1 MKELPSHGMLAY
13 CVLLLYNNCCR
24 GGVLPGH
31 LPAPFAL
38 SQGFGGDTVAAIVRI
53 YEN

>member
-1 MKELPSHGMLAY
+1 MADAGNAP
-13 CVLLLYNNCCR
+13 
-24 GGVLPGH
+24 GVDERA
-31 LPAPFAL
+31 APFAL